1 MKRSRNDFELVIK
14 LFEAGKYNY
23 TRKDLNAL
31 KAQIW
36 CSRVSSKMKK
46 VLKVLGASIGIGFSF
61 MSVFYLQNNNPQIVM
76 ADENNGHTQA
86 EDEAFDKAAMRKSY
100 RANVYVTVV
109 DQNGHKLDDHS
120 YAGYVI
126 EAGMLHSGTTPL
138 KSVHINNPSLPAG
151 YKWIDNPN
159 EIQEIVGGKPQYNF
173 VLHCR
178 KLSAVSHGTSNFS
191 VSHETHVPAK
201 GAIYNKDSEAHQ
213 ASNSSNPS
221 KGLNVSHET
230 NSSNPSKGSKGSNV
244 SHETNGS
251 KGLNVSH
258 GTNDLKGNVVKNTNN
273 LLFIIGFSACL
284 LVGVSLI
291 GGGFYS
297 IFKKK

>member
-1 MKRSRNDFELVIK
+1 MKRSRSDFELVIK

-36 CSRVSSKMKK
+36 RSRVSSKMKK

-61 MSVFYLQNNNPQIVM
+61 MSVSYLQNNNNSQVVM

-109 DQNGHKLDDHS
+109 DQNGHKLYDHS

-138 KSVHINNPSLPAG
+138 KSVHVNNPSLPTG
-151 YKWIDNPN
+151 YKWIDDPN
-159 EIQEIVGGKPQYNF
+159 EIQQMPGGRPQYNF
-173 VLHCR
+173 VLRCR
-178 KLSAVSHGTSNFS
+178 KLSAVSHETSNFS
-191 VSHETHVPAK
+191 VSHGTVARVK
-201 GAIYNKDSEAHQ
+201 GVIYNKGSEAHQ
-213 ASNSSNPS
+213 ALNSSNLS
-221 KGLNVSHET
+221 KGSKGSKGSK
-230 NSSNPSKGSKGSNV
+230 SSNPSKGSKSSKGSNGSNV
-244 SHETNGS
+244 SHETNG
-251 KGLNVSH
+251 
-258 GTNDLKGNVVKNTNN
+258 LKGKGVKNTNE
-273 LLFIIGFSACL
+273 LLFVSGLGACL
-284 LVGVSLI
+284 LVAVSLI

>member
-1 MKRSRNDFELVIK
+1 MKRSRNDSELVIK

-36 CSRVSSKMKK
+36 RSKVSSKMKK

-61 MSVFYLQNNNPQIVM
+61 MSVSYLQNNNPQIVM

-100 RANVYVTVV
+100 RANVYVTIV

-138 KSVHINNPSLPAG
+138 KLVHVNNPSLPTG

-159 EIQEIVGGKPQYNF
+159 EIQEIVGAKPQYNF
-173 VLHCR
+173 VLRCR

-201 GAIYNKDSEAHQ
+201 GAIDNKDSEACQ
-213 ASNSSNPS
+213 ASNSSNLSNPS
-221 KGLNVSHET
+221 KG
-230 NSSNPSKGSKGSNV
+230 SKGSKGSNV
-244 SHETNGS
+244 SHETNS
-251 KGLNVSH
+251 
-258 GTNDLKGNVVKNTNN
+258 LKGKGVKNTNN
-273 LLFIIGFSACL
+273 LLFVAGLGACL
-284 LVGVSLI
+284 LAAVSLI

>member
-1 MKRSRNDFELVIK
+1 MKRSRNDSELVIK

-36 CSRVSSKMKK
+36 RSKVSSKMKK

-61 MSVFYLQNNNPQIVM
+61 MSVSYLQNNNPQIVM

-109 DQNGHKLDDHS
+109 DQNGHKLYDHS

-138 KSVHINNPSLPAG
+138 KSVHVNNPSLPTG

-159 EIQEIVGGKPQYNF
+159 EVQEIIGGKSQYNF
-173 VLHCR
+173 VLHCH

-201 GAIYNKDSEAHQ
+201 GAIDNKDSEAHQ
-213 ASNSSNPS
+213 ALNPSNSSNS
-221 KGLNVSHET
+221 S
-230 NSSNPSKGSKGSNV
+230 NSSNPSKGSKGSKG
-244 SHETNGS
+244 SNGS

-291 GGGFYS
+291 GGGFYF
-297 IFKKK
+297 IFKEK

>member
-1 MKRSRNDFELVIK
+1 MKRFRNDSELVIK

-36 CSRVSSKMKK
+36 RSKVSSKMKK

-61 MSVFYLQNNNPQIVM
+61 MSVSYLQNNNPQIVM

-86 EDEAFDKAAMRKSY
+86 EDEAFDKVAMRKSY

-109 DQNGHKLDDHS
+109 DQNGHKLYDHS

-138 KSVHINNPSLPAG
+138 KSVHVNNPSLPTG
-151 YKWIDNPN
+151 YKWIDDPN
-159 EIQEIVGGKPQYNF
+159 EIQEMPGGKPQYNF
-173 VLHCR
+173 VLRCR

-191 VSHETHVPAK
+191 VSHETHARLQ
-201 GAIYNKDSEAHQ
+201 GAIDNKDSEVRQ
-213 ASNSSNPS
+213 ASNSSNSSNPS
-221 KGLNVSHET
+221 KGSKGLKG
-230 NSSNPSKGSKGSNV
+230 SKGSKGSNV
-244 SHETNGS
+244 SHETNS
-251 KGLNVSH
+251 
-258 GTNDLKGNVVKNTNN
+258 LKGKGVKNINN
-273 LLFIIGFSACL
+273 LLFVAGLGACL
-284 LVGVSLI
+284 LAAVSLI

>member
-1 MKRSRNDFELVIK
+1 MKRSRNDFELVVK
-14 LFEAGKYNY
+14 LFKAGKYNY

-36 CSRVSSKMKK
+36 RSQVSSKMKK

-61 MSVFYLQNNNPQIVM
+61 MSVSYLQNNNPQIVM

-100 RANVYVTVV
+100 RANVYVTIV
-109 DQNGHKLDDHS
+109 DQNGHKLYDHS

-138 KSVHINNPSLPAG
+138 KSVNVNNPSLPVG
-151 YKWIDNPN
+151 YKWIDDPN
-159 EIQEIVGGKPQYNF
+159 EIQEIVGGRPQYNF
-173 VLHCR
+173 VLRCR

-191 VSHETHVPAK
+191 VSHETHAPAK
-201 GAIYNKDSEAHQ
+201 GAIDNKDSEAYQ

-221 KGLNVSHET
+221 NPSKGSK
-230 NSSNPSKGSKGSNV
+230 SSKGSKGSNV
-244 SHETNGS
+244 SHETN
-251 KGLNVSH
+251 
-258 GTNDLKGNVVKNTNN
+258 DLKGKGVKNTNKLS
-273 LLFIIGFSACL
+273 LLFVAGFSACL
-284 LVGVSLI
+284 LVAVSLI

>member
-1 MKRSRNDFELVIK
+1 MKRSRNDSELVIK

-23 TRKDLNAL
+23 TRKDLNVL

-36 CSRVSSKMKK
+36 RSKVSSKMKK
-46 VLKVLGASIGIGFSF
+46 LLKVLGASIGIGFSF
-61 MSVFYLQNNNPQIVM
+61 MSVSYLQNNNPQIVM

-86 EDEAFDKAAMRKSY
+86 EDEAYDKAAMRKSY

-109 DQNGHKLDDHS
+109 DQNGHKLYDHS

-138 KSVHINNPSLPAG
+138 KSVRVNNPSLPAG
-151 YKWIDNPN
+151 YKWIDDPN
-159 EIQEIVGGKPQYNF
+159 EIQEIVGARPQYNF
-173 VLHCR
+173 VLRCR

-191 VSHETHVPAK
+191 VSHGTHASVK
-201 GAIYNKDSEAHQ
+201 GAIYNKDSEAYQ
-213 ASNSSNPS
+213 ALNSS
-221 KGLNVSHET
+221 
-230 NSSNPSKGSKGSNV
+230 NSSNPSKGSKGSKG
-244 SHETNGS
+244 SRGS

-258 GTNDLKGNVVKNTNN
+258 GTNDLKGKGVKNTNKLS
-273 LLFIIGFSACL
+273 LLFIAGFSACL
-284 LVGVSLI
+284 LVAVSLI

>member
-1 MKRSRNDFELVIK
+1 MKRSRNDSELVIK

-36 CSRVSSKMKK
+36 RSKVSSKMKK

-61 MSVFYLQNNNPQIVM
+61 MSVSYLQNNNPQIVM

-138 KSVHINNPSLPAG
+138 KSVHVNNPSLPTG

-159 EIQEIVGGKPQYNF
+159 EVQEMPGGRPQYNF
-173 VLHCR
+173 VLRCR

-191 VSHETHVPAK
+191 VSHGTSNFSVSHETHAPAK
-201 GAIYNKDSEAHQ
+201 GAIDNKDSEAYQ
-213 ASNSSNPS
+213 ASNSSN
-221 KGLNVSHET
+221 L
-230 NSSNPSKGSKGSNV
+230 SNPSKGSKGSKGLKG
-244 SHETNGS
+244 SNGS

>member
-1 MKRSRNDFELVIK
+1 MKRSRNDSELVIK

-36 CSRVSSKMKK
+36 RSKVSSKMKK

-61 MSVFYLQNNNPQIVM
+61 MSVSYLQNNNPQIVM

-100 RANVYVTVV
+100 CANVYVTVV

-138 KSVHINNPSLPAG
+138 KSVHVNNPSLPTG

-159 EIQEIVGGKPQYNF
+159 VSQEIIGGKPQYNF
-173 VLHCR
+173 VLRCR
-178 KLSAVSHGTSNFS
+178 KLTAVSHGTSNFS
-191 VSHETHVPAK
+191 VSHETHAPFR
-201 GAIYNKDSEAHQ
+201 GAIDNKDSEARQ
-213 ASNSSNPS
+213 ASNSSN
-221 KGLNVSHET
+221 L
-230 NSSNPSKGSKGSNV
+230 SNPSKGSKGSKGLKGSKGSNGSKDSNV
-244 SHETNGS
+244 SHETN
-251 KGLNVSH
+251 
-258 GTNDLKGNVVKNTNN
+258 DLKGKGVKNTNN
-273 LLFIIGFSACL
+273 LLFITSVGACL
-284 LVGVSLI
+284 LAAVSLI

>member
-1 MKRSRNDFELVIK
+1 MKRSRNDSELVIK

-36 CSRVSSKMKK
+36 RSKVSLKMKK
-46 VLKVLGASIGIGFSF
+46 VLKVLGASVGIGFSF
-61 MSVFYLQNNNPQIVM
+61 MSVSYLQNNNPQIVM

-109 DQNGHKLDDHS
+109 DQNGHKLYDHS
-120 YAGYVI
+120 YTGYVI

-138 KSVHINNPSLPAG
+138 KSVHINNPSLPVG

-159 EIQEIVGGKPQYNF
+159 EVQEIGVAKPQYNF
-173 VLHCR
+173 VLRCR

-191 VSHETHVPAK
+191 VSHETHARVR

-213 ASNSSNPS
+213 ALNPS
-221 KGLNVSHET
+221 
-230 NSSNPSKGSKGSNV
+230 NSSNPSKGSKGSKGSKASHV
-244 SHETNGS
+244 SHETN
-251 KGLNVSH
+251 
-258 GTNDLKGNVVKNTNN
+258 DLKGKGVKNTNK
-273 LLFIIGFSACL
+273 LIIAGLGACL
-284 LVGVSLI
+284 LAAVSLI

>member
-36 CSRVSSKMKK
+36 RSKVSSKMKK

-61 MSVFYLQNNNPQIVM
+61 MSVSYLQNNNPQIVM

-109 DQNGHKLDDHS
+109 DQNGHKLYDHS

-138 KSVHINNPSLPAG
+138 KSVHVNNPSLPTG

-159 EIQEIVGGKPQYNF
+159 EVQEIIGGKPQYNF
-173 VLHCR
+173 VLRCR

-201 GAIYNKDSEAHQ
+201 GAIDNKDSEACQ

-221 KGLNVSHET
+221 KGLKG
-230 NSSNPSKGSKGSNV
+230 SKGSKGLKGS
-244 SHETNGS
+244 NGS
-251 KGLNVSH
+251 EGSNVSH
-258 GTNDLKGNVVKNTNN
+258 GTNDLKGNIVKNTNK
-273 LLFIIGFSACL
+273 LIIAGLGACL
-284 LVGVSLI
+284 LAAVSLI

>member
-36 CSRVSSKMKK
+36 RSKVSSKMKK

-61 MSVFYLQNNNPQIVM
+61 MSVSYLQNNNSQIVM

-109 DQNGHKLDDHS
+109 DQNGHKLYDHS
-120 YAGYVI
+120 YTGYVI

-138 KSVHINNPSLPAG
+138 KSVHVNNPSLPTG
-151 YKWIDNPN
+151 YKWIDDPN
-159 EIQEIVGGKPQYNF
+159 EIQEMAGGRPQYNF
-173 VLHCR
+173 VLRCR
-178 KLSAVSHGTSNFS
+178 KLTAVSHGTSNFS
-191 VSHETHVPAK
+191 VSHETHALLR
-201 GAIYNKDSEAHQ
+201 GAIDNKDSEARQ
-213 ASNSSNPS
+213 ASNSSNLS
-221 KGLNVSHET
+221 
-230 NSSNPSKGSKGSNV
+230 NSSNPSNPSKGSKGSKSSKGSKGSNV
-244 SHETNGS
+244 SHETN
-251 KGLNVSH
+251 
-258 GTNDLKGNVVKNTNN
+258 DLKGKGVKNTNN
-273 LLFIIGFSACL
+273 LLFITSVGACL